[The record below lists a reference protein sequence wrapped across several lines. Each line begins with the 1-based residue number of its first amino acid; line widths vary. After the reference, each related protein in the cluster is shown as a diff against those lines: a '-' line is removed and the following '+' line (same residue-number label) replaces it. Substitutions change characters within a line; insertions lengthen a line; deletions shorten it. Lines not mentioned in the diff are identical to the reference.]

1 MTVHTVHTVHQF
13 VPNFAAGDA
22 IGTHVRHTQR
32 VLRAAGYRSDIFYDE
47 AQAAVRKLGR
57 HWSTFDVGSDGDS
70 GRAWVMFQL
79 STGSDMTGFLLDV
92 ELPYGVYFHNITPP
106 SFFERWEPGASENLR
121 CALADMRRLAP
132 RSRFAMANSAFSER
146 ELIDAGYQPTA
157 VVPVLVDEA
166 EPTVTANGRVLAR
179 LERQRPDRRS
189 SVKSGY
195 GARWLFVGRL
205 APNKCQHDVIA
216 AFAAYREIYDA
227 DARLS
232 LVGGRTSNVYFR
244 SLELLAVELGVDG
257 AVEFTDTIPDD
268 EKLAHLQSADV
279 YVSLSRHEGF
289 NVPVI
294 EAMRAGVPV
303 VALASSATP
312 DTVGDAGVLLPS
324 SDPVL
329 VAAAVDRV
337 LGDAELR
344 ADLQRAAKERLD
356 RFSLETVGRELVA
369 VVRRAVGG

>member
-1 MTVHTVHTVHQF
+1 MTAVHTVHQF

-32 VLRAAGYRSDIFYDE
+32 ALRAAGYRSDVFYDE

-57 HWSTFDVGSDGDS
+57 HWSTFDLGSDGDG
-70 GRAWVMFQL
+70 GRAWVIFQL
-79 STGSDMTGFLLDV
+79 STGSDMTGFLLDLD
-92 ELPYGVYFHNITPP
+92 LPYGVYFHNITPP

-121 CALADMRRLAP
+121 RALADMRRLAP

-146 ELIDAGYQPTA
+146 DLIDAGYAPTA

-166 EPTVTANGRVLAR
+166 DPAVTASPRVLAR

-189 SVKSGY
+189 SANSGY

-205 APNKCQHDVIA
+205 APNKCQHDIIA
-216 AFAAYREIYDA
+216 AFAAYRELYDA

-244 SLELLAVELGVDG
+244 SLELLAGELGVDG

-312 DTVGDAGVLLPS
+312 GTVGDAGVLLPS

-337 LGDAELR
+337 LTDAELR
-344 ADLQRAAKERLD
+344 AELQRAAKERLD

-369 VVRRAVGG
+369 VVRSAVGG